1 MARQKTTRKLTKKQ
15 IEKYA
20 ILLAQ
25 EQLKPHGYDIL
36 QEIHDALKRI
46 TDGTYGIC
54 LGTGKPINN
63 RRLKAIPWAK
73 YSIEHA
79 RVMEQRPEYIRSE
92 GEFPDDPDA
101 YAA

>member
-1 MARQKTTRKLTKKQ
+1 MARQKATRKLTKKQ

-20 ILLAQ
+20 ILLTQ
-25 EQLKPHGYDIL
+25 EQLNPHGYDIL
-36 QEIHDALKRI
+36 KEIHDALNRV
-46 TDGTYGIC
+46 TEGTYGVC

-79 RVMEQRPEYIRSE
+79 RLMEQPPEYLRSDA
-92 GEFPDDPDA
+92 EFPDDPDA

>member
-1 MARQKTTRKLTKKQ
+1 MAKQKTTRKLTKKQ

-36 QEIHDALKRI
+36 QEIHEALKRI

-54 LGTGKPINN
+54 QGTGKRIDN

-79 RVMEQRPEYIRSE
+79 RLMEQQPGYLRSDS
-92 GEFPDDPDA
+92 EFPDDPDA